1 MCGDGRAR
9 VGECGMVW
17 FWLLGLSAS
26 VLAGRE
32 AGLPHQLPGPMG
44 VYNMLPTSCFMYSYE
59 TISPVLEYSN
69 TCCIEI
75 VTALFLVWS
84 LIRKLVLTVHF
95 YGDLTSTCVLRYHIQ

>member
-32 AGLPHQLPGPMG
+32 AGLPQQVLGPGDPSACSG
-44 VYNMLPTSCFMYSYE
+44 KIP
-59 TISPVLEYSN
+59 
-69 TCCIEI
+69 
-75 VTALFLVWS
+75 
-84 LIRKLVLTVHF
+84 KK
-95 YGDLTSTCVLRYHIQ
+95 